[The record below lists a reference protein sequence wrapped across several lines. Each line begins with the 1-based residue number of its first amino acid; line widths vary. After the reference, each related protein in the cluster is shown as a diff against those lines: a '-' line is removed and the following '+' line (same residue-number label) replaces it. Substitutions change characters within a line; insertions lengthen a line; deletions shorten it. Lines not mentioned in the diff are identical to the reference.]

1 MTSTRSPDVGLLH
14 APLLAAAIAAAFPL
28 STLAQQTDAALPAVQ
43 VTSARTPQ
51 PVRDVLTDN
60 VVITAE
66 QIAASGQTNL
76 VDLLQQQRG
85 LEVVRNGGPGT
96 AASVFLRG
104 ASNAQNVVLIDG
116 VRVGSSTLGGAT
128 WSALPLS
135 QIDRIEI
142 VYGPLSTMYG
152 ADAVGG
158 VVQIFTRKGERTPSL
173 TVGAGLGSYGTRNLE
188 AGLSGA
194 TGGEHAVRYSVN
206 VARERAEGFS
216 ATRPQNFSYH
226 PDKDGYTRE
235 SASGQ
240 LGMDI
245 AKGHEI
251 GLTFLHSRLEGEYD
265 AGPSTVNDRSI
276 SHAGAYS
283 LYSRNQLLS
292 NWSSLLRFSSGLDK
306 ARDISSFGIDTAR
319 TRQDAFTW
327 QNDITLGSDLAQ
339 VLLERRIERVDS
351 SNFNADSRAT
361 NSIAASYQMRRGAHL
376 ASASLRNDDSS
387 QYGSK
392 TTGNLGY
399 GYRITDALR
408 VNASAGS
415 SFRAP
420 TYNELYFPGYGVPGN
435 RPERGR
441 NVEAGIYY
449 EKGSDRFSAVYYRNR
464 VSDLIVYAAE
474 CPVSSQSYPFGC
486 AYNVNQALLSGVTL
500 GASTRFGPY
509 TLRGSLDFQNPR
521 DETTDLL
528 LPRRAKRHGT
538 VALEYAA
545 GALSGGVESRFA
557 SRRYDDGANSTSL
570 GGYALLNLYASYQ
583 VNRDWS
589 VYGRWNNMLDKN
601 YELASGYAT
610 AGSNVFVGVRYTL
623 R

>member
-1 MTSTRSPDVGLLH
+1 MTSTRSTDVGLFH
-14 APLLAAAIAAAFPL
+14 ASLLAAAIAAAFPL
-28 STLAQQTDAALPAVQ
+28 STLAQQTEGALPAVQ
-43 VTSARTPQ
+43 VTANRTTQ
-51 PVRDVLTDN
+51 AVRDVLTDN

-66 QIAASGQTNL
+66 QIAASGQTSL

-85 LEVVRNGGPGT
+85 LEVSRNGGPGT

-104 ASNAQNVVLIDG
+104 ASNVQNVVLVDG

-158 VVQIFTRKGERTPSL
+158 VVQIFTKRGESAPSL
-173 TVGAGLGSYGTRNLE
+173 TVGAGLGSYGTRSLE

-194 TGGEHAVRYSVN
+194 TGGEHALRYSVN
-206 VARERAEGFS
+206 VARERADGFS
-216 ATRPQNFSYH
+216 ATRPQSFSFN

-240 LGMDI
+240 LGMDL

-251 GLTFLHSRLEGEYD
+251 GLTFLHSRLESEYD
-265 AGPSTVNDRSI
+265 AGPSDVNDRSI
-276 SHAGAYS
+276 SHVGAYS
-283 LYSRNQLLS
+283 VYSRNRLLP
-292 NWSSLLRFSSGLDK
+292 NWTSLLRFSSGLDK
-306 ARDISSFGIDTAR
+306 ARDLSSYGIDTAK
-319 TRQDAFTW
+319 TRQDALTW
-327 QNDITLGSDLAQ
+327 QNDITIGSDLAQ
-339 VLLERRIERVDS
+339 VLLERRIEQVDS
-351 SNFNADSRAT
+351 SSFDAASRAT
-361 NSIAASYQMRRGAHL
+361 NAIAASYQMRRGAHL

-408 VNASAGS
+408 VNASAGT

-420 TYNELYFPGYGVPGN
+420 SYNELYFPGYGVPAN

-441 NVEAGIYY
+441 NVEAGVYY
-449 EKGSDRFSAVYYRNR
+449 EKGGDRFSAVFYRNR
-464 VSDLIVYAAE
+464 VTDLIAYAAE
-474 CPVSSQSYPFGC
+474 CPVSPGSYPFGC
-486 AYNVNQALLSGVTL
+486 AYNVNQALLTGVTL

-521 DETTDLL
+521 DETSDLL
-528 LPRRAKRHGT
+528 LPRRARRHGT

-545 GALSGGVESRFA
+545 GALSGGVETRFA
-557 SRRYDDGANSTSL
+557 SRRYDDSANSTAL

-583 VNRDWS
+583 LGRDWS
-589 VYGRWNNMLDKN
+589 VYGRWNNILDKK

-610 AGSNVFVGVRYTL
+610 AGSNVFVGVRYTM